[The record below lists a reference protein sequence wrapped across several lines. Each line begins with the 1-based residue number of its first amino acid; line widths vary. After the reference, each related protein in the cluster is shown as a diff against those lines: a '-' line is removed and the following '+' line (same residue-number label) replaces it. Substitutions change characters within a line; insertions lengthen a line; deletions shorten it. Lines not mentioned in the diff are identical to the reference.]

1 MKTIVNLTLAAI
13 VREIDA
19 VLETYPHHPY
29 QKAFSIPDLRQ
40 ELTARVLSQISNCY
54 VVVDTPQ
61 KPSSIS
67 LNSLPCSLDEK
78 ECIKGLIH
86 REIENI
92 CHKNEEELSR
102 QITEELDPSFAP
114 SHWFG

>member
-1 MKTIVNLTLAAI
+1 MKTIVNLTLAA
-13 VREIDA
+13 VAREIEE

-40 ELTARVLSQISNCY
+40 ELTAHVLSQISNCY
-54 VVVDTPQ
+54 VVVDHTQ
-61 KPSSIS
+61 KLFIT

-78 ECIKGLIH
+78 ECIKDLIH
-86 REIENI
+86 REIENVW
-92 CHKNEEELSR
+92 HKKEKELSH
-102 QITEELDPSFAP
+102 QIPEELDPGFAP